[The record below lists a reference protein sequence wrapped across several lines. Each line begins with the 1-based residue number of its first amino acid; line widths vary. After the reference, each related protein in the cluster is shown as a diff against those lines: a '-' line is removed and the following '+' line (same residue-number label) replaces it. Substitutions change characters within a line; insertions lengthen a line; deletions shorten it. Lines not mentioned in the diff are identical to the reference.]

1 MKQQK
6 SFSNLKEQE
15 REARRKIILSAA
27 EKVFASKP
35 LSKVRMCDIANEA
48 SISTALI
55 YRYFPDQQTL
65 FVEAFLESTERIIEV
80 LDSFLPSSDQDRT
93 GIYQFIDRFIDYLTG
108 NDYYFKMLVNF
119 MLDGNLKPELL
130 GRIIDMEHLIF
141 ARFDAVIRR
150 VKPDGTVRVYSHGL
164 FCALNG
170 ILLTFRN
177 NPEKSSDEILG
188 YMKSLGR
195 LIGEMFVQTIESE
208 K

>member
-65 FVEAFLESTERIIEV
+65 FVEAFLESTERILEV
-80 LDSFLPSSDQDRT
+80 LDSFLPNSESGKT
-93 GIYQFIDRFIDYLTG
+93 GVHQFIDKFIDYLTG

>member
-15 REARRKIILSAA
+15 RENRRKIILTAA
-27 EKVFASKP
+27 VKVFASKP

-65 FVEAFLESTERIIEV
+65 FVEAFLESTTRVIEV
-80 LDSFLPSSDQDRT
+80 LDSFLVNREHDKS
-93 GIYQFIDRFIDYLTG
+93 GIDHFINYFIDYLTG

-130 GRIIDMEHLIF
+130 DKIIEIEHLIF
-141 ARFDAVIRR
+141 AKFDAVIRMA
-150 VKPDGTVRVYSHGL
+150 KPDGSVRFYSHGL
-164 FCALNG
+164 FCALSG

-177 NPEKSSDEILG
+177 NPGKSSEEVIN

-195 LIGEMFVQTIESE
+195 FIGEMFVKTIESE
-208 K
+208 V

>member
-35 LSKVRMCDIANEA
+35 LSKVRMCDIASEA

-93 GIYQFIDRFIDYLTG
+93 GIYQFIDKFIDYLTG

-177 NPEKSSDEILG
+177 NPEKSSDEILS

>member
-15 REARRKIILSAA
+15 RETRRKIILSAA

-35 LSKVRMCDIANEA
+35 LSKVRMCDIAGEA

-65 FVEAFLESTERIIEV
+65 FVEAFLESTTRIIEV
-80 LDSFLPSSDQDRT
+80 LDSFLTDCETDRG
-93 GIYQFIDRFIDYLTG
+93 GIYQFIDKFIDYLTG
-108 NDYYFKMLVNF
+108 NDFYFKMLVNF

-130 GRIIDMEHLIF
+130 DRIIEIEHLIF
-141 ARFDAVIRR
+141 SKFDAVIRK
-150 VKPDGTVRVYSHGL
+150 VKPDGAVRVYSHGL

-177 NPEKSSDEILG
+177 NPGKSSEEVLR

-195 LIGEMFVQTIESE
+195 LIGEMLVEAIESDR
-208 K
+208 